1 MAKMHLVVP
10 SFALSD
16 PVCFIPVSYSKVVA
30 CFSHTFF
37 HNLKNVNMVINLKY
51 KGIAQIKR

>member
-1 MAKMHLVVP
+1 MHLVIA
-10 SFALSD
+10 SFALSG
-16 PVCFIPVSYSKVVA
+16 PVCFIPVSYFKVVA

-37 HNLKNVNMVINLKY
+37 HNLKNVHIIINLKY